1 MSEKV
6 KAQHIARKAMLYVR
20 QSSAYQVT
28 HNLESQKLQYAM
40 QDRLR
45 QLGWREIEV
54 VDEDLGRSAAG
65 MVTRTG
71 FERMVSE
78 VCLGKVGAVAAR
90 EVSRFAR
97 NSREWQQLMEVC
109 RIVDTVL
116 VDQDMVYAPRQSNDR
131 LLLGLKGS
139 LNEYELDLLRQRS
152 VEARYAKARRGAL
165 LQAVPVGYVKTEDQR
180 LEKDPDRRVQQAIAL
195 VFRKFAELGTVRQTL
210 WWFLEHGV
218 ELPTHTPRG
227 ATYWRRPSYRTV
239 YRLLTSPVYGGA
251 YAYGKTE
258 QRVRY
263 EHGTPHRSS
272 HRKPREQWLTL
283 IPHAHEGYVP
293 WEEFEQIRQ
302 AITANNLRPD
312 AVGAAKKGA
321 ALLAGLLRCRRCG
334 RKLTVRYTGSAH
346 DVLRYA
352 CLRGLLDHGEPRCVA
367 FGGIPVDDAI
377 AGEVLRVVQP
387 AAVEAALV
395 ASEQAARQQD
405 EVVAA
410 LQRDLEAAR
419 YAALRA
425 QRQYDATDPENRLV
439 AGELEQ
445 RWNLTLQ
452 RVQEL
457 EARIASHTAG
467 RGPEP
472 PPPTREAFAEL
483 ATRLEAI
490 WHDPGTD
497 VRLKKRIV
505 RTLLQEVLVDVDST
519 AGMITLVLHW
529 AGGVHTELR
538 VPRRRRGQHSNQTP
552 PAIVDAIASLARICP
567 DKLIAGIL
575 NRNGL
580 QTGQGNRWTQERV
593 TALRSHHQIA
603 CYNRE
608 TRVAQG
614 WLNLTEAAAVVGL
627 SPRTLRLAVERGESP
642 AEHPLPEGPWIF
654 QQTTLGTDAVK
665 ALVQR
670 AQHGKPPAIPLDR
683 QRAFAF
689 SGT

>member
-227 ATYWRRPSYRTV
+227 AAYWRRPSYRTV

-377 AGEVLRVVQP
+377 AREVLRVVQP
-387 AAVEAALV
+387 AAVEAAIV

-445 RWNLTLQ
+445 RWNRALH

-467 RGPEP
+467 RGPEQ

>member
-377 AGEVLRVVQP
+377 AREVLRVVQP
-387 AAVEAALV
+387 AAVEAAIV

-445 RWNLTLQ
+445 RWNLALH

-467 RGPEP
+467 RGPEQ

>member
-1 MSEKV
+1 MSDKV
-6 KAQHIARKAMLYVR
+6 KAQHVARKAMLYVR

-40 QDRLR
+40 EDRLR

-54 VDEDLGRSAAG
+54 IDEDLGRSAAG
-65 MVTRTG
+65 TVTRTG
-71 FERMVSE
+71 FERMVAE

-180 LEKDPDRRVQQAIAL
+180 LEKDPDRRVQQAIGL
-195 VFRKFAELGTVRQTL
+195 VFRKFAALGTVRQTL
-210 WWFLEHGV
+210 WWFLEHGL
-218 ELPTHTPRG
+218 ELPAHTPRG
-227 ATYWRRPSYRTV
+227 ATHWRRPSYRAV
-239 YRLLTSPVYGGA
+239 YQILTSPVYGGA

-283 IPHAHEGYVP
+283 IPQAHEGYVS
-293 WEEFEQIRQ
+293 WEEFEHIRQ
-302 AITANNLRPD
+302 AITANSLRTD
-312 AVGAAKKGA
+312 AVGAPKRGA

-334 RKLTVRYTGSAH
+334 RKLSVRYSGSRH

-352 CLRGLLDHGEPRCVA
+352 CVRGALDHGEPRCVA

-377 AGEVLRVVQP
+377 AREVLRVLQP
-387 AAVEAALV
+387 AAVEAAIV

-419 YAALRA
+419 YAAQRA

-439 AGELEQ
+439 AGELEL
-445 RWNLTLQ
+445 RWNRALA

-457 EARIASHTAG
+457 EARIAHHTAG
-467 RGPEP
+467 SGPEQP
-472 PPPTREAFAEL
+472 APTREEFAEL
-483 ATRLEAI
+483 ATRLEAV

-505 RTLLQEVLVDVDST
+505 RTLLEEVMVDVDST
-519 AGMITLVLHW
+519 GGMINLVLRW

-538 VPRRRRGQHSNQTP
+538 VPRRRRGQHRGQTP
-552 PAIVDAIASLARICP
+552 PTIVEAVTSLARICP
-567 DKLIAGIL
+567 DQLIAGTL

-580 QTGQGNRWTQERV
+580 QTGRGNRWTQERV
-593 TALRSHHQIA
+593 TALRSYYRIA
-603 CYNRE
+603 CYNPE
-608 TRVAQG
+608 TRVAAG
-614 WLNLTEAAAVVGL
+614 WLNLTEAAALVGV
-627 SPRTLRLAVERGESP
+627 SPRTLRLAVERGEIP

-654 QQTTLGTDAVK
+654 SRSTLASDAAR

-670 AQHGKPPAIPLDR
+670 VQRGETPAVPSNR
-683 QRAFAF
+683 QGTFVF
-689 SGT
+689 SST

>member
-1 MSEKV
+1 
-6 KAQHIARKAMLYVR
+6 
-20 QSSAYQVT
+20 
-28 HNLESQKLQYAM
+28 
-40 QDRLR
+40 
-45 QLGWREIEV
+45 
-54 VDEDLGRSAAG
+54 
-65 MVTRTG
+65 
-71 FERMVSE
+71 
-78 VCLGKVGAVAAR
+78 
-90 EVSRFAR
+90 
-97 NSREWQQLMEVC
+97 
-109 RIVDTVL
+109 
-116 VDQDMVYAPRQSNDR
+116 
-131 LLLGLKGS
+131 
-139 LNEYELDLLRQRS
+139 
-152 VEARYAKARRGAL
+152 
-165 LQAVPVGYVKTEDQR
+165 
-180 LEKDPDRRVQQAIAL
+180 
-195 VFRKFAELGTVRQTL
+195 
-210 WWFLEHGV
+210 
-218 ELPTHTPRG
+218 
-227 ATYWRRPSYRTV
+227 
-239 YRLLTSPVYGGA
+239 
-251 YAYGKTE
+251 
-258 QRVRY
+258 
-263 EHGTPHRSS
+263 
-272 HRKPREQWLTL
+272 
-283 IPHAHEGYVP
+283 
-293 WEEFEQIRQ
+293 
-302 AITANNLRPD
+302 
-312 AVGAAKKGA
+312 
-321 ALLAGLLRCRRCG
+321 
-334 RKLTVRYTGSAH
+334 
-346 DVLRYA
+346 
-352 CLRGLLDHGEPRCVA
+352 LLDHGEPRCVA

-445 RWNLTLQ
+445 RWNRALH

-654 QQTTLGTDAVK
+654 QQTTLGTDAVT